1 MNIKRVAEA
10 DFRRADLGIWTL
22 FCSESSG
29 RKLVNRVLVESLT
42 KDDVVAFVSKR
53 GNQLLFIHGFE
64 QLKTICGDART
75 MLPSVRYRIVNGT
88 WSPYML
94 ANYALNA
101 GIKVEGIKSFEEHF
115 GYLIDG
121 TRTAR

>member
-22 FCSESSG
+22 FCSETKG
-29 RKLVNRVLVESLT
+29 RKFVNRALVESLT
-42 KDDVVAFVSKR
+42 ADDVVAFVSKR

-64 QLKTICGDART
+64 RLATVRGDERT
-75 MLPSVRYRIVNGT
+75 MLPSIRYRIVNGT

-94 ANYALNA
+94 ANYAKDA
-101 GIKVEGIKSFEEHF
+101 GIEVEGLKSFEEHF
-115 GYLIDG
+115 GYLVDG
-121 TRTAR
+121 RRMS